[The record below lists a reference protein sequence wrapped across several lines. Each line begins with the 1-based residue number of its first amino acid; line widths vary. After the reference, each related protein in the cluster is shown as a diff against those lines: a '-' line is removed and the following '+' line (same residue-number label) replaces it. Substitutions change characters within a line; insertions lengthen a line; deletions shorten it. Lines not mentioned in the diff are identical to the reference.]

1 MVTLLLDST
10 QLEVVLSG
18 AERAMAFRKGNVII
32 ERSTI
37 AKVQLTDDAWTWL
50 RGAPSPGTHIRGVV
64 AMGTWKSV
72 GGGDFA
78 DFAIVRRRR
87 PSVVI
92 DLDGHPEFERVVLT
106 TRHGLALVQA
116 LRLDVDEV
124 PADVVAIAETGTIP
138 TVAAKKP
145 RGRKASTP
153 APAA

>member
-1 MVTLLLDST
+1 
-10 QLEVVLSG
+10 
-18 AERAMAFRKGNVII
+18 
-32 ERSTI
+32 
-37 AKVQLTDDAWTWL
+37 
-50 RGAPSPGTHIRGVV
+50 
-64 AMGTWKSV
+64 MGTWKSV

-106 TRHGLALVQA
+106 TRHGLALVQS

-138 TVAAKKP
+138 TVAAKKS
-145 RGRKASTP
+145 RGRKAPAP

>member
-18 AERAMAFRKGNVII
+18 GEKAMAFRRENVVI

-50 RGAPSPGTHIRGVV
+50 RGVPNPGTRLRGVV
-64 AMGTWKSV
+64 AMGTWKSA
-72 GGGDFA
+72 GAA
-78 DFAIVRRRR
+78 DFAIIRRHR

-92 DLDGHPEFERVVLT
+92 DLDGHPEFQRVILT

-116 LRLDVDEV
+116 LQIDVSDQPV
-124 PADVVAIAETGTIP
+124 DVVTIAETGTIP
-138 TVAAKKP
+138 VVP
-145 RGRKASTP
+145 G
-153 APAA
+153 